1 MKLPKDFV
9 FDYSGKLFHARED
22 VNGFVIRTTDGGNTN
37 YSKTMVEYFIR
48 NGIWVRKQMR
58 AVYSLPDYFEFKV
71 KGYDTIFYA
80 TLLKTPQQKKCVKV
94 TMATG
99 GVATYGYKE
108 FFKLLRKGEYQL
120 VGCNLNVKYKVLK
133 EKADTTETL
142 LKGLNGERLRESV
155 MQHKE
160 AVTVTH
166 AIVMENSQNLGVYR
180 PDVATRKAG
189 KVRVELV
196 DDGFPFALREL
207 AKVMTWANSN
217 KGYKDHDWKN
227 IPDAENAFKGAA
239 ARHRVKFDAQR
250 SFGNEMLDCTDEE
263 SGIIHLA
270 HECFNNLALLELALA
285 GKVK

>member
-37 YSKTMVEYFIR
+37 YSRTMVEYFIR

-58 AVYSLPDYFEFKV
+58 AVYSLPDHFEFKV

-160 AVTVTH
+160 GVTVTH

-207 AKVMTWANSN
+207 AKVMTWAQEV
-217 KGYKDHDWKN
+217 KGYKDHDWLN
-227 IPDAENAFKGAA
+227 LPDGETQLAA
-239 ARHRVKFDAQR
+239 AASRHR
-250 SFGNEMLDCTDEE
+250 TDHIMMKLQGKADVECVDHE
-263 SGIIHLA
+263 SALMHKA
-270 HECFNNLALLELALA
+270 HEAFGVLAQLEMMLRKAQ
-285 GKVK
+285 